1 MNRAPGTCGKTTERG
16 TFVLLRVPKGQE
28 KEFSA
33 VKIFKE
39 TKVENFPYLLPIFA
53 TDSSSVNPNR
63 INPKEPTSRHIII
76 KLLKT
81 KNKENTLRTTRKK

>member
-1 MNRAPGTCGKTTERG
+1 MNRAPRTCGKTTERG

-53 TDSSSVNPNR
+53 TD
-63 INPKEPTSRHIII
+63 
-76 KLLKT
+76 
-81 KNKENTLRTTRKK
+81 